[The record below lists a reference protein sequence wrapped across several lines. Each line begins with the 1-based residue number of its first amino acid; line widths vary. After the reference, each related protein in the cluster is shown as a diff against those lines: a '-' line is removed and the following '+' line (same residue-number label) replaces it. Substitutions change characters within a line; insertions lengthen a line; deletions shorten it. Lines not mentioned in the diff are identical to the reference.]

1 MAGKKACFVDYLA
14 LILLVVGGVNW
25 GIYALNNQQDLLM
38 GIIGIGWDIARIIY
52 IVVGAAGLWGLFAT
66 LGRLK

>member
-14 LILLVVGGVNW
+14 LILLIVGGINW
-25 GIYALNNQQDLLM
+25 GVMGAIEKNLLQDILKLDYTIVRSIYVL
-38 GIIGIGWDIARIIY
+38 
-52 IVVGAAGLWGLFAT
+52 VGLAGLWGLFAT